1 MKKILFFIGF
11 SLYFLLPFSCY
22 GNELYS
28 TVYCEGKNPIII
40 DGDLSDWDAL
50 DISSVP
56 LPFFQSKTQVQTA
69 PASEDFSA
77 VFKSFADVDYVYIA
91 VLVNDD
97 KVIIGNH
104 PFSEGWYD
112 DSIEI
117 CYDGDLK
124 NVSKPFYD
132 SNDGQIRIVP
142 NPNGIPYVEGNIP
155 YLYIA
160 SIPYYWEA
168 RGVRCGFKLQEK
180 GYTVEVAIPLE
191 VLEMANIHQN
201 SSFGLNVMVL
211 EDDNEGNDGLGE
223 GYLSWSYDPD
233 DTSWWK
239 TECYNRIVFSR
250 IIPQPVVNSENPEQK
265 VRAIGNNAWEIELG
279 LNAPD
284 SKGYNAL
291 LASVLNDFSNNDW
304 SAAEEKIKPISDRLW
319 AQLFLGVIQ
328 MQNNKFEEGIQRFH
342 DFSILSTEKIIKE
355 WASLYPY
362 TVAKELMMSNELFE
376 RFQKRENW
384 KSARILHEYLK
395 LNPDDKEACE
405 LLTFALQMTGGS
417 EPDLYTI
424 QKIILE
430 PSNNDIGDQAQVAL
444 ARYYYI
450 NNQFENANSICN
462 NILTKQISPQIALD
476 SRMILLSVEKKSVL
490 K

>member
-132 SNDGQIRIVP
+132 
-142 NPNGIPYVEGNIP
+142 
-155 YLYIA
+155 
-160 SIPYYWEA
+160 
-168 RGVRCGFKLQEK
+168 
-180 GYTVEVAIPLE
+180 
-191 VLEMANIHQN
+191 
-201 SSFGLNVMVL
+201 
-211 EDDNEGNDGLGE
+211 
-223 GYLSWSYDPD
+223 
-233 DTSWWK
+233 
-239 TECYNRIVFSR
+239 
-250 IIPQPVVNSENPEQK
+250 
-265 VRAIGNNAWEIELG
+265 
-279 LNAPD
+279 
-284 SKGYNAL
+284 
-291 LASVLNDFSNNDW
+291 
-304 SAAEEKIKPISDRLW
+304 
-319 AQLFLGVIQ
+319 
-328 MQNNKFEEGIQRFH
+328 
-342 DFSILSTEKIIKE
+342 
-355 WASLYPY
+355 
-362 TVAKELMMSNELFE
+362 
-376 RFQKRENW
+376 
-384 KSARILHEYLK
+384 
-395 LNPDDKEACE
+395 
-405 LLTFALQMTGGS
+405 
-417 EPDLYTI
+417 
-424 QKIILE
+424 
-430 PSNNDIGDQAQVAL
+430 
-444 ARYYYI
+444 
-450 NNQFENANSICN
+450 
-462 NILTKQISPQIALD
+462 
-476 SRMILLSVEKKSVL
+476 
-490 K
+490 